1 MQESCF
7 TVWKW
12 DVESYHAAIWWRCL
26 RVPAR
31 GVLSGDRVAVC
42 GWGGSALK
50 LDQVVSEVKES
61 EEWEGVKMSILSV
74 GIEKGNAEDM
84 I

>member
-1 MQESCF
+1 MVALSSC
-7 TVWKW
+7 
-12 DVESYHAAIWWRCL
+12 
-26 RVPAR
+26 PG

-74 GIEKGNAEDM
+74 GIEKGNAEGM

>member
-1 MQESCF
+1 M
-7 TVWKW
+7 
-12 DVESYHAAIWWRCL
+12 
-26 RVPAR
+26 
-31 GVLSGDRVAVC
+31 C

>member
-1 MQESCF
+1 M
-7 TVWKW
+7 
-12 DVESYHAAIWWRCL
+12 
-26 RVPAR
+26 
-31 GVLSGDRVAVC
+31 
-42 GWGGSALK
+42 K
-50 LDQVVSEVKES
+50 LDQVVSEGKES

>member
-1 MQESCF
+1 MLNANIGLPRIISSVIPSCH
-7 TVWKW
+7 TGI
-12 DVESYHAAIWWRCL
+12 SITA
-26 RVPAR
+26 
-31 GVLSGDRVAVC
+31 GDRVAVC

-74 GIEKGNAEDM
+74 GIEKGNAEGM